1 MKTIKMLFILL
12 SASIILLQSCA
23 SVDTQSYVD
32 PDFRNA
38 KFQKICV
45 MVDDQDLRN
54 RDYIEGQFVEEFKEV
69 GIMAE
74 KAIRA
79 MPPTREW
86 TDENVHKFLVQN
98 RFDGLLVV
106 GVTGQDIE
114 NIYNPGKVITTTK
127 GKKTKKK
134 GKTEYEEVTTTKNTS
149 TTSTKYHASFSASLF
164 DVKTNKKA
172 WISTSTSEA
181 SGEFGMD
188 FDNIFDTYAGD
199 IVERLGQ
206 DGLITIKNK

>member
-12 SASIILLQSCA
+12 AASIILLQSCA

-45 MVDDQDLRN
+45 LVDDQDLRN

-74 KAIRA
+74 KAIRV

-98 RFDGLLVV
+98 RFDGLLVI
-106 GVTGQDIE
+106 GVTGQDVE
-114 NIYNPGKVITTTK
+114 QIYNPGAIVTTTK
-127 GKKTKKK
+127 GKETKKK
-134 GKTEYEEVTTTKNTS
+134 GKTEYEETSTTKNTS
-149 TTSTKYHASFSASLF
+149 TTSRKYHASFTANLF

-172 WISTSTSEA
+172 WVSTSTSEA
-181 SGEFGMD
+181 DETFSQN
-188 FDNIFDTYAGD
+188 FDLIFDTYASN
-199 IVERLGQ
+199 IVERLGE
-206 DGLITIKNK
+206 DGLVTIKNK